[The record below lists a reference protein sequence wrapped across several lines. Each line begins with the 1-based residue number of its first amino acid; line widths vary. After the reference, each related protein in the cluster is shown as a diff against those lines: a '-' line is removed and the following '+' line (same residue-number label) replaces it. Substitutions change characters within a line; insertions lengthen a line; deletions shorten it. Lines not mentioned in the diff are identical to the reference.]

1 MKRYK
6 RSFYL
11 LQKIFIVLLLFILLF
26 GCAGTKP
33 QPDWTASQYFH
44 YAMDLFND
52 KDYYEAANEFTVI
65 VLRYPGSVV
74 SDSAQFYLAESH
86 FQMDEFIIAAAEYE
100 KLINSMARSPLVPRA
115 QFRLAESYFELS
127 PRPVLDQQYTH
138 KAIREFQTFIEEYPT
153 HPLREEAEKKIAIL
167 RAKLAEKKYLSA
179 EIYRKMRKFRAAII
193 YYDLVLERY
202 YDTEW
207 ADDAMY
213 GKILTY
219 MEEEDY
225 NAARLEIYKFQ
236 QQFPNSKYLDD
247 VKGYMEEL
255 PAEDE
260 QEQVSESGKS

>member
-1 MKRYK
+1 MIRK
-6 RSFYL
+6 L
-11 LQKIFIVLLLFILLF
+11 LAVLLFSIILF
-26 GCAGTKP
+26 GCSTTRP
-33 QPDWTASQYFH
+33 QPDWTARQYFH
-44 YAMDLFND
+44 YAMDMFND

-86 FQMDEFIIAAAEYE
+86 FYLDEFIIAAAEYE
-100 KLINSMARSPLVPRA
+100 KLINSMARSPLVPLA

-127 PRPVLDQQYTH
+127 PRPSLDQEYTI
-138 KAIREFQTFIEEYPT
+138 KAIREFQNFIEEYPT
-153 HPLREEAEKKIAIL
+153 HPLREEAEKKIASL

-193 YYDLVLERY
+193 YYDLVLEGY

-219 MEEEDY
+219 MESEDY
-225 NAARLEIYKFQ
+225 DAARLEIYKFQ
-236 QQFPNSKYLDD
+236 QQFPNSEYIEE
-247 VKGYMEEL
+247 VNAYMQEL
-255 PAEDE
+255 PANEE
-260 QEQVSESGKS
+260 QEQADESGKS

>member
-1 MKRYK
+1 MVR
-6 RSFYL
+6 RL
-11 LQKIFIVLLLFILLF
+11 LTVLLLFILIF
-26 GCAGTKP
+26 GCVGTRP
-33 QPDWTASQYFH
+33 QPNWTASQYFH
-44 YAMDLFND
+44 YAMELFTD
-52 KDYYEAANEFTVI
+52 GDYYEAANEFTVI

-86 FQMDEFIIAAAEYE
+86 FFMGEYIIAAAEYE
-100 KLINSMARSPLVPRA
+100 KLINSMARSPLVPQA

-127 PRPVLDQQYTH
+127 PRPSLDQEYTH
-138 KAIREFQTFIEEYPT
+138 KAIREFQNFIEEFPT
-153 HPLREEAEKKIAIL
+153 HPLREEAEKKISIL
-167 RAKLAEKKYLSA
+167 RSKLAEKKYLSA

-219 MEEEDY
+219 VENEDY

-236 QQFPNSKYLDD
+236 QQFPNSEYIEE
-247 VKGYMEEL
+247 VNTYMQEL
-255 PAEDE
+255 PAEEE
-260 QEQVSESGKS
+260 QEQANESGES